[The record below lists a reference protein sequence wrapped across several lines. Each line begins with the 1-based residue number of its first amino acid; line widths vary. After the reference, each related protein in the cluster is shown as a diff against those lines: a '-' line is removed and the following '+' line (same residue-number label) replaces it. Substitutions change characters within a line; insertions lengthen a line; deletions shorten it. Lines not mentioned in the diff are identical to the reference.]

1 MRLFF
6 HRKNRLLSPKE
17 YQRVFKAGRKQRGG
31 IFTLI
36 GCKNDQ
42 SCARLGL
49 AIAKRNVPSAVS
61 RNRIR
66 RIIRESFRHHKENL
80 SGVDVVVLIQR
91 DIESLNNTSL
101 HEDLN
106 QQWQYLRASLK
117 ISS

>member
-1 MRLFF
+1 MAFP
-6 HRKNRLLSPKE
+6 RKNRLLNPKE
-17 YQRVFKAGRKQRGG
+17 YQRVFKAGRKQKGG

-42 SCARLGL
+42 TFARLGL

-66 RIIRESFRHHKENL
+66 RIVRESFRHFQENL
-80 SGVDVVVLIQR
+80 NGVDVVVLIQR
-91 DIESLNNTSL
+91 DIPVLTNTSL